1 MKKYKS
7 HVCIKQPFE
16 HCDRIFPNQQK
27 YVSEILNSLKKDE
40 NIKKII
46 IFGSS
51 LKPTCHI
58 DSDIDIYLELDKN
71 KRVNFPFITK
81 AYDYWNN
88 FTVDANLRNEI
99 KKTGVTIYER

>member
-1 MKKYKS
+1 MKKYKY

-46 IFGSS
+46 IFGQ
-51 LKPTCHI
+51 
-58 DSDIDIYLELDKN
+58 
-71 KRVNFPFITK
+71 V
-81 AYDYWNN
+81 
-88 FTVDANLRNEI
+88 
-99 KKTGVTIYER
+99 

>member
-1 MKKYKS
+1 MKKYKY

-58 DSDIDIYLELDKN
+58 DSDILIFILNLN
-71 KRVNFPFITK
+71 KIRESTFLLLQRHMIT
-81 AYDYWNN
+81 
-88 FTVDANLRNEI
+88 
-99 KKTGVTIYER
+99 GTILQ